1 MIFISTETIG
11 RAVGDGTRCRGH
23 REIRPGGR
31 RANLLV
37 QMPFPRPIA
46 APDGAPDGNQGTDLG
61 RREDMNAKETAIC
74 FLCGMAGALALVVAQ
89 RLLG

>member
-1 MIFISTETIG
+1 MTT
-11 RAVGDGTRCRGH
+11 
-23 REIRPGGR
+23 
-31 RANLLV
+31 
-37 QMPFPRPIA
+37 A
-46 APDGAPDGNQGTDLG
+46 APDGSQGTDLG